1 MPNDT
6 ISESSFKAVVN
17 APIDKVDLA
26 DWVFGIP
33 DVEYQRCSPAH
44 IAAGASRTADGKRMC
59 INVEMIGGSIVVQ
72 HFVEDVAEKH
82 HVRLVS
88 LSDTFSPNGP
98 TRLQVVWELSVR
110 PLDPER
116 CEFTNHV
123 HGNATDEFHTFLA
136 RHGLPFEAAK
146 QARRQASEE
155 HNRIETPLFAK
166 SIERH
171 ALSASNH
178 SSPKS
183 LTQKPRNPQ
192 PSTINQKKL

>member
-1 MPNDT
+1 MPNDA
-6 ISESSFKAVVN
+6 ISESSFKAVIN
-17 APIDKVDLA
+17 APIDKVDLP

-33 DVEYQRCSPAH
+33 DAEYQRCSPAH

-72 HFVEDVAEKH
+72 HFVEDAAEPH

-88 LSDTFSPNGP
+88 L
-98 TRLQVVWELSVR
+98 
-110 PLDPER
+110 
-116 CEFTNHV
+116 
-123 HGNATDEFHTFLA
+123 FLA

-171 ALSASNH
+171 ALSRGNRRQGN
-178 SSPKS
+178 
-183 LTQKPRNPQ
+183 LTE
-192 PSTINQKKL
+192 IAYAEIL